1 MEKTKVC
8 TKCGKELPATT
19 EYYHKHKTGKLGLR
33 ADCKNCAKMHRKENK
48 EQIRKR
54 RKQYCKENKEQISE
68 QQKQYYEEN
77 KQRISERKKQYYEE
91 NKEQIL
97 EKKKQYIK
105 ENKEQIKQY
114 YKENKEQI
122 SERQKQ
128 HYVENK
134 EQILGRHK
142 QYCKENKEQIK
153 QYREKNKV
161 RIKKYNTQ
169 YMKEKRNK
177 DIGFRIL
184 SNCRT
189 RLYQVIKGNLKSAST
204 KKLIGCSVEK
214 LLEHLESQFQEGMT
228 WDNYGEWHVDHI
240 KPCALFD
247 FTKEEEQKECF
258 HYTNLQPLWAE
269 DNLRKSDKY
278 IEEDLIAV

>member
-1 MEKTKVC
+1 MDTENIKTKVC
-8 TKCGKELPATT
+8 TKCEKELPATT

-97 EKKKQYIK
+97 G
-105 ENKEQIKQY
+105 
-114 YKENKEQI
+114 
-122 SERQKQ
+122 RQ
-128 HYVENK
+128 
-134 EQILGRHK
+134 K

-153 QYREKNKV
+153 QYREKNKG
-161 RIKKYNTQ
+161 RIKKYNTR

-204 KKLIGCSVEK
+204 KKLIGCSIEK
-214 LLEHLESQFQEGMT
+214 LLEHLENQFADGMT

-240 KPCALFD
+240 KPCAMFD
-247 FTKEEEQKECF
+247 FTKEEEQRECF

-269 DNLRKSDKY
+269 ENLRKSDKY
-278 IEEDLIAV
+278 IDEDFQKYA